1 MNVLVVDDEPLARE
15 RMLALLAQI
24 DGIQVVGESGNGRE
38 ALEMAARLHPD
49 LILLDIRM
57 PVMDGLMLLSRVS
70 VLPRL
75 TKTVIVSAY
84 DDLENIRT
92 AMNRGAYDFLT
103 KPIDFGATPVS
114 GATVTATATGAA
126 TARTARLAGCAAIGA
141 PAGFVGEAFAGE
153 EFLLAGR
160 ECELT
165 STINTG
171 QRFIGIHISNESPS
185 F

>member
-1 MNVLVVDDEPLARE
+1 ME
-15 RMLALLAQI
+15 RNFRYAAAL
-24 DGIQVVGESGNGRE
+24 
-38 ALEMAARLHPD
+38 AARCGEHFA
-49 LILLDIRM
+49 
-57 PVMDGLMLLSRVS
+57 
-70 VLPRL
+70 L
-75 TKTVIVSAY
+75 TAVAF
-84 DDLENIRT
+84 T
-92 AMNRGAYDFLT
+92 A
-103 KPIDFGATPVS
+103 
-114 GATVTATATGAA
+114 AA
-126 TARTARLAGCAAIGA
+126 AASRTARLAGCAAIGA